1 MDKFLIKQPRS
12 SSGPSVSSHVAPEA
26 QRETITPSSSNV
38 DCILGVGSLK
48 RDPGERKP
56 IFEYDSNIQDVVR
69 RHYILMGPYQPK
81 LRVYPKTTFGT
92 SNRQFSPEW
101 FNAPN
106 SAWLEY
112 SIDDDA
118 IFCLCCY
125 LFKNEFESRGNA
137 KISFTQ
143 DGFKTW
149 NHGPERIRLH
159 VGEVNS
165 IHNKCLNRMLDFANQ
180 RQSIQSSIHKQSE
193 KTKSD
198 YRIRL
203 NASID
208 VVRFLLRNGLPF
220 RGHDES
226 EDSDYKGLF
235 LELLKFHGVNRPD
248 VEKVILQHAPK
259 NDMMICSTI
268 QKEIVDACTKETIK
282 AIIKDL
288 DGDYFGIL
296 VDESKDI
303 SHKEQMALVLRYV
316 NKNEE
321 LIESFL
327 GIVHV
332 GDTSARS
339 LQKVIYSLLLDHS
352 LCLSRL
358 RGQGYDGA
366 SNMQEEK
373 NGLKSLIFQDAS
385 SAYYIHCFAHQLQL
399 TLVALSKK
407 HPDVKNFFYVVTN
420 VLNIIGSSFKRRDLL
435 QQHQVEKLEE
445 LLKSGE
451 ILTGQ
456 GLNQERGIQ
465 RPGDTRWA
473 SYFKT
478 LENFMIIFSSIANV
492 LKDMKENSPHD
503 LDKLA
508 VGNLLDKIQE
518 FEFIFVLH
526 LMFKM
531 LLLTNEL
538 NKALQKKD

>member
-1 MDKFLIKQPRS
+1 
-12 SSGPSVSSHVAPEA
+12 
-26 QRETITPSSSNV
+26 
-38 DCILGVGSLK
+38 
-48 RDPGERKP
+48 
-56 IFEYDSNIQDVVR
+56 
-69 RHYILMGPYQPK
+69 MGPYQPK

-92 SNRQFSPEW
+92 SNRQFNPEW

-137 KISFTQ
+137 GKSFTQ
-143 DGFKTW
+143 DGFKNW

-180 RQSIQSSIHKQSE
+180 RQSIQSSLHKQSE

-203 NASID
+203 NASIN

-259 NDMMICSTI
+259 NDMQFKKKLWI
-268 QKEIVDACTKETIK
+268 

-296 VDESKDI
+296 VDESKGI
-303 SHKEQMALVLRYV
+303 SHKEQIALVLRYV
-316 NKNEE
+316 NKNGE
-321 LIESFL
+321 LIECFL

-339 LQKVIYSLLLDHS
+339 LQKGLL
-352 LCLSRL
+352 R
-358 RGQGYDGA
+358 
-366 SNMQEEK
+366 
-373 NGLKSLIFQDAS
+373 
-385 SAYYIHCFAHQLQL
+385 
-399 TLVALSKK
+399 
-407 HPDVKNFFYVVTN
+407 
-420 VLNIIGSSFKRRDLL
+420 
-435 QQHQVEKLEE
+435 QHQVEKLEE

-456 GLNQERGIQ
+456 GLNQEHGLQ
-465 RPGDTRWA
+465 RLGDTRWV
-473 SYFKT
+473 SHFKT

-508 VGNLLDKIQE
+508 ADVASY
-518 FEFIFVLH
+518 
-526 LMFKM
+526 
-531 LLLTNEL
+531 NEL
-538 NKALQKKD
+538 NKALQKIDQDIVNAMGLLNLSKRRLQTMRESGLESLMDEVSSFCGKQDILVPEMTEDYPRSKRKKSEISYLHHFRVEVFYAVIDLQLQELNNRFDVVTSDLLLGMASLNPVDSFANFSKRRIMKLAEYYKSEFGDSELRDLSYQLDSFIVYA